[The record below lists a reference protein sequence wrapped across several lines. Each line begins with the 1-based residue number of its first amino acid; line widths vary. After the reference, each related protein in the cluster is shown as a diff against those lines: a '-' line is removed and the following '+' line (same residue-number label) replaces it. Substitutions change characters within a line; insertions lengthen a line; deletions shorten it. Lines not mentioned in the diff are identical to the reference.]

1 LVSCIVKSNDDLR
14 QEVCAL
20 QIIAACSDAF
30 EAAGLGGDETGLWL
44 RHYSI
49 VPTGASTGIIETMAD
64 AVSLDGLKKA
74 KEFTTLKHHFHVAHG
89 GDGSLRHAK
98 ARKAFVSSMA
108 AYSLVCHLLG
118 LKDRHNGNILLD
130 SFGHVIHIDFGFL
143 LGQAPGGSFS
153 LERVPFKLTAEH
165 VDAMGGWSS
174 DGFADFVVLLA
185 CGFAALQKHASK
197 ILHLV
202 EIMAKDS
209 PFPCF
214 KNGPACVDKM
224 RAKLKLHFTTKE
236 QVAHH
241 VAELVRQ
248 SYNAYGTRQYDS
260 FQYLTNGI
268 YS

>member
-1 LVSCIVKSNDDLR
+1 MCSHTCVFAILRPGILAVTPTSGLIEAVPDTVSLH
-14 QEVCAL
+14 AL
-20 QIIAACSDAF
+20 KKKDPSFTTLSDF
-30 EAAGLGGDETGLWL
+30 FL
-44 RHYSI
+44 RHFGRGDPNSRRLRAAKKNFVRSLAAYSI
-49 VPTGASTGIIETMAD
+49 VCYIMQ
-64 AVSLDGLKKA
+64 
-74 KEFTTLKHHFHVAHG
+74 
-89 GDGSLRHAK
+89 
-98 ARKAFVSSMA
+98 
-108 AYSLVCHLLG
+108 

-130 SFGHVIHIDFGFL
+130 ADGHVVHIDFGFL

>member
-1 LVSCIVKSNDDLR
+1 
-14 QEVCAL
+14 
-20 QIIAACSDAF
+20 
-30 EAAGLGGDETGLWL
+30 
-44 RHYSI
+44 
-49 VPTGASTGIIETMAD
+49 
-64 AVSLDGLKKA
+64 
-74 KEFTTLKHHFHVAHG
+74 
-89 GDGSLRHAK
+89 
-98 ARKAFVSSMA
+98 MA
-108 AYSLVCHLLG
+108 AYSLVSHLLG

-130 SFGHVIHIDFGFL
+130 NKGHVIHIDFGFL
-143 LGQAPGGSFS
+143 LGTAPGGSFS

-165 VDAMGGWSS
+165 VEAMGGWQS
-174 DGFADFVVLLA
+174 DRFADFVVLLC
-185 CGFAALQKHASK
+185 CGFSALQKHSSK
-197 ILHLV
+197 ILALV
-202 EIMAKDS
+202 EVMARDS